1 MTAPSPVE
9 RLKEAI
15 RTLEAELDAELAERR
30 AALRYHIERG
40 RVIFD
45 REVLAR
51 HRARRVRLRE
61 FLAAARPMVILTA
74 PVIYALIVPFAILDL
89 CVTLYQAIC
98 FPVYGIARVHRRD
111 HIVIDRQHLAYLN
124 GLQKLNCVYCGYAN
138 GLTSYVRE
146 VAARTEQYWCP
157 IKHARRTAG
166 PHDHYAGFLDYGDAD
181 GFRAES
187 EALREELRRLR
198 DSLPAA
204 SRAHDSRRPPG

>member
-1 MTAPSPVE
+1 MTDRPPVD

-15 RTLEAELDAELAERR
+15 RSLETELDAELSERR
-30 AALRYHIERG
+30 AALRYRVERG

-51 HRARRVRLRE
+51 HRQMRVRLKD

-74 PVIYALIVPFAILDL
+74 PVTYALILPFALMDL

-98 FPVYGIARVHRRD
+98 FPVYGIARVRRRD

-138 GLTSYVRE
+138 GLISYVRE
-146 VAARTEQYWCP
+146 VAGRTEQYWCP

-166 PHDHYAGFLDYGDAD
+166 PHDRYADFVDYGDAE
-181 GFRAES
+181 GFRDRS
-187 EALREELRRLR
+187 EPLR
-198 DSLPAA
+198 DWL
-204 SRAHDSRRPPG
+204 RPPGA

>member
-1 MTAPSPVE
+1 MTVPSPVE

-15 RTLEAELDAELAERR
+15 RTLEAELDADLSERR
-30 AALRYHIERG
+30 AALRYRIERG
-40 RVIFD
+40 RVTFD

-51 HRARRVRLRE
+51 HRELRVRLGE

-74 PVIYALIVPFAILDL
+74 PVIYALILPFAILDL

-98 FPVYGIARVHRRD
+98 FPVYGIVRVRRAD

-124 GLQKLNCVYCGYAN
+124 GLQKLNCVYCGYCN

-146 VAARTEQYWCP
+146 IAARTEQYWCP

-166 PHDHYAGFLDYGDAD
+166 PHDRSAGFVDYGDAE
-181 GFRAES
+181 GFRDRS
-187 EALREELRRLR
+187 QPLR
-198 DSLPAA
+198 DDL
-204 SRAHDSRRPPG
+204 RPPEA

>member
-1 MTAPSPVE
+1 MTDRSPVD

-15 RTLEAELDAELAERR
+15 RGLETELDAELAERR
-30 AALRYHIERG
+30 AALRYRVERG

-51 HRARRVRLRE
+51 HRQMRVRLKD

-74 PVIYALIVPFAILDL
+74 PVTYALILPFALLDL

-98 FPVYGIARVHRRD
+98 FPVYGIARVRRRD

-138 GLTSYVRE
+138 GLISYVRE
-146 VAARTEQYWCP
+146 IAGRTEQYWCP
-157 IKHARRTAG
+157 IKHARRTTG
-166 PHDHYAGFLDYGDAD
+166 PHDRYADFVDYGDAK
-181 GFRAES
+181 GFRDRS
-187 EALREELRRLR
+187 EPLR
-198 DSLPAA
+198 DWL
-204 SRAHDSRRPPG
+204 RPPGA

>member
-1 MTAPSPVE
+1 MTVPSPVE

-15 RTLEAELDAELAERR
+15 RTLEAELDADLSERR
-30 AALRYHIERG
+30 AALRYRIERG
-40 RVIFD
+40 RVTFD

-51 HRARRVRLRE
+51 HRELRVRLGE

-98 FPVYGIARVHRRD
+98 FPVYGIVRVRRAD

-124 GLQKLNCVYCGYAN
+124 GLQKLNCVYCGYCN

-146 VAARTEQYWCP
+146 IAARTEQYWCP
-157 IKHARRTAG
+157 IKHARRLRSA
-166 PHDHYAGFLDYGDAD
+166 HDRYPKFFDYGDA
-181 GFRAES
+181 
-187 EALREELRRLR
+187 EAFKQGLSRLR
-198 DSLPAA
+198 KQYDDVAEK
-204 SRAHDSRRPPG
+204 